1 MSDKIQAEPCDALS
15 PWDTVQLA
23 RHPER
28 PHSSFYLHS
37 FDDFDELHGDRMSG
51 DCRAVL
57 AGTAMFNGRAVMLL
71 GQEKGHD
78 LDSRIAHNF
87 GMPRPEGYRKAGRC
101 YQLAERYQMPLI
113 IFLDSPGA
121 HAGVDA
127 EQHNQSEAIASNIVL
142 MTGLSVP
149 ILVYV
154 IGEAMSGG
162 AMAMGVSDYTAMLQ
176 YSVYSVI
183 SPEGCSG
190 ILWKDKQHMDKASE
204 MMAVTAPSLLSRG
217 FIDTIID
224 EPQGGAHQDPS
235 QILQIVRN
243 DIQVQLDRL
252 CSIPTKQLIAQRQ
265 QRLLS
270 PHASLHGDQS

>member
-1 MSDKIQAEPCDALS
+1 MSESLQPEPRDGLS
-15 PWDTVQLA
+15 SWDTVQLA

-28 PHSSFYLHS
+28 PHSSFYLQS
-37 FDDFDELHGDRMSG
+37 FEDFDELHGDRMSA
-51 DCRAVL
+51 DCRAVI

-78 LDSRIAHNF
+78 LESRIEHNF
-87 GMPRPEGYRKAGRC
+87 GMPRPEAYRKAGRC
-101 YQLAERYQMPLI
+101 YRLAERYHMPLI

-127 EQHNQSEAIASNIVL
+127 EQHNQSEAIATNIVN

-190 ILWKDKQHMDKASE
+190 ILWKDKLHMDKASQ

-217 FIDTIID
+217 FIDAIID
-224 EPQGGAHQDPS
+224 EPDGGAHQNPCR
-235 QILQIVRN
+235 ILQLVRD

-252 CSIPTKQLIAQRQ
+252 CSIPTDQLIAQRQ
-265 QRLLS
+265 HRLLS
-270 PHASLHGDQS
+270 SHHSTA